1 MQIIYTFTVHNNSLK
16 LCTEISSL
24 IQCAPLIGAAL
35 FIAPLLQMILCSDSQ
50 PIIN

>member
-24 IQCAPLIGAAL
+24 IQCAPGAAL